1 MKRKNK
7 IWVLCLVVAPI
18 CGIFYA
24 WVVPEEWG
32 ILARYGLGMLMVGGP
47 VWIVGVLMLGGKGK
61 PEGKQKNK

>member
-1 MKRKNK
+1 MRAKNK

-32 ILARYGLGMLMVGGP
+32 VLARYGLAMLLIGGP
-47 VWIVGVLMLGGKGK
+47 VFIVGFLMLARTGK
-61 PEGKQKNK
+61 PEDEQEQ